1 MKRNKREMIEI
12 ETAGGIRYAVFR
24 KRRGFDFQ
32 RFIDNAMTVVLVG
45 WLFMLTWYAAST
57 LVPALFK

>member
-45 WLFMLTWYAAST
+45 WLFMLTWYAVST